1 MVAVKQ
7 IQLEG
12 FKEADVV
19 RLMQDV
25 DLVKQFSHPNII
37 KYDGMVRDKNALSIV
52 LECVL
57 HPTCASILWLWRVL
71 LWLSI

>member
-12 FKEADVV
+12 FKGADVM

-25 DLVKQFSHPNII
+25 DLVKQYSHPNII
-37 KYDGMVRDKNALSIV
+37 KYEGVVREKSTLSIV
-52 LECVL
+52 LEYVL
-57 HPTCASILWLWRVL
+57 QISASFLWLWRVL
-71 LWLSI
+71 LWLSL